1 MARGSGAI
9 GVKVEG
15 LSSVVRNLERMGVEV
30 ADLKDAFGRIAEQV
44 KPFYQSA
51 TPAVSGALRGDYR
64 TSKSK
69 GKANLYVG
77 RASIPYA
84 GPINYGWPA
93 RNIAPA
99 NFVAR
104 GDAAAE
110 PTASA
115 SLENEIS
122 RLVSSLNLG

>member
-1 MARGSGAI
+1 MGQTI
-9 GVKVEG
+9 GVRVEG
-15 LSSVVRNLERMGVEV
+15 LSSVVRNLQRMGVEV
-30 ADLKDAFGRIAEQV
+30 EDLRDAFARIAEEV
-44 KPFYQSA
+44 KPDYQSV
-51 TPAVSGALRGDYR
+51 TPVKSGALRADYR
-64 TSKSK
+64 TSKTK

-93 RNIAPA
+93 RNIAPR

-104 GDAAAE
+104 GDEIAA
-110 PTASA
+110 PKASR
-115 SLENEIS
+115 SLEEEIS